1 MKDYKKIQPEVIVGL
16 GDNTEFLEKA
26 APFKTVIKLHIN
38 LEDWL
43 GDDLMEC
50 YPCYI
55 ITENLKKL
63 LEDNSFKGFEIQ
75 DMNVSLDENFENNY
89 QQSKPLPEF
98 YRLKITGL
106 RNNDDLFLDEERN
119 LNISGAFLDFL
130 ESNVDLKHLEIEP
143 ERNDFD
149 DLLDQMIAESKGS
162 DDTNK
167 SDSKNEDDK
176 GWLPPDWNKD

>member
-16 GDNTEFLEKA
+16 GDNTEFVEKA
-26 APFKTVIKLHIN
+26 PPFKTVIKLHIN

-75 DMNVSLDENFENNY
+75 DMSVSLDENFENNY
-89 QQSKPLPEF
+89 QQGKPLPEF
-98 YRLKITGL
+98 YQLKITGR
-106 RNNDDLFLDEERN
+106 RNNDDLFLDEDKN
-119 LNISGAFLDFL
+119 LNISGTFLDFL
-130 ESNVDLKHLEIEP
+130 QSNVDLKYLDIEP

-162 DDTNK
+162 NDTNT
-167 SDSKNEDDK
+167 SDPKNEDDK